1 MEINVVTLYNIVKTM
16 PQQKHNVI
24 KAKGGPMKYYC
35 VRLCFGKA
43 VNIAYCNSLY
53 NWITEWF

>member
-43 VNIAYCNSLY
+43 VNIAYCNSL
-53 NWITEWF
+53 